1 MAEIKANSMNLVPAG
16 EVLFEDGAPLI
27 YIFMV
32 VKGKVEFTSGGVKL
46 SLGVGSFL
54 GLSGIADGAY
64 IGSCRTLEPSSLYAF
79 KFDGVDS
86 VSRML
91 SSNKDYNGIA
101 IFYQNK
107 LITEMNRNYRELLS
121 CAGSTYL
128 DIKEQFDMYVKE
140 AKKYGCLAASI
151 AGLTDLKEYVPVKV
165 PDVEKVQYY
174 TEFSRVPLETI
185 KTFYTVSAFM
195 TKTHINEQLHVIAQL
210 LEACEEIL
218 AYVENVFNILIANTE
233 SSLFKSEITLSVRI
247 RDKGGDDSAIAS
259 FVEYNYQK
267 LATLDELIKG
277 RTASGIEIDKA
288 TLEKYYK
295 CFKSGEAIEDGKEEE
310 AVDTDTAAVLAT
322 LADSAE
328 QILSFASYD
337 EEKTGEFLGILDEF
351 IALADK
357 ESQDDDVRKL
367 RKKISEHF
375 YKLYH
380 TVFKKALFTKNLP
393 KPVELFLNYGYVSEK
408 LLDQSQL
415 AELVCIKQPAQCGEC
430 RVYTMKEWLTRIY
443 NGDEMPS
450 RNDMGLD
457 YTELLREMKKNKQID
472 DAKENELLEDGDAK
486 LEHEI
491 KNVFMPANRVVNG
504 QLSIFVPWLYKE
516 AFTSSVRK
524 GFVDRERI
532 NQTYDELS
540 KIDYSVFYRESLYT
554 DREAGIERE
563 YEQKKVPP
571 VFVLF
576 PIVGMNGIMWQEIT
590 GRRRDSEGRFF
601 FPMFTFSNVNDMM
614 IKVFGQF
621 RWALCKTI
629 QGTNW
634 NNIQVRSLTSEYSDY
649 IQFYKKNH
657 NLSDDRK
664 EKLKLQIQRGRNNL
678 REIFTLDYISWI
690 QNESNGA
697 VRMNKVAREI
707 LATYCPFAYK
717 IRKELIKQPLY
728 EEAFAR
734 GLRERA
740 KEVRAME
747 LRFKGLETKK
757 VVIPEVLLKT
767 LEFYRAY

>member
-1 MAEIKANSMNLVPAG
+1 MADIKANSMNLVPAG
-16 EVLFEDGAPLI
+16 EVLFEDGSPLI

-46 SLGVGSFL
+46 ALGVGSFL
-54 GLSGIADGAY
+54 GLSGIASGTY
-64 IGSCRTLEPSSLYAF
+64 VGSCRTLEPSSLYAF
-79 KFDGVDS
+79 RFDGVDS

-128 DIKEQFDMYVKE
+128 DIKDQFDFYVKE
-140 AKKYGCLAASI
+140 AGKYGCLVSSI
-151 AGLTDLKEYVPVKV
+151 PGLTDLKEYIPQKV

-195 TKTHINEQLHVIAQL
+195 TKTHINEQLHVIGQL
-210 LEACEEIL
+210 LEACDEIL
-218 AYVENVFNILIANTE
+218 TYVENVFNLLVASTE
-233 SSLFKSEITLSVRI
+233 NSLFKAEINLSSRI
-247 RDKGGDDSAIAS
+247 LAKGGDNSAIAS
-259 FVEYNYQK
+259 FIEYNYKK
-267 LATLDELIKG
+267 LQTLDELIRG
-277 RTASGIEIDKA
+277 RTASGITVDKA
-288 TLEKYYK
+288 TLENYYA
-295 CFKSGEAIEDGKEEE
+295 CFKSGSPIDDDTEE
-310 AVDTDTAAVLAT
+310 AAVDIDTAAVLAT

-328 QILSFASYD
+328 QILTFAAFS
-337 EEKTGEFLGILDEF
+337 EAELTEFLDTLNAF
-351 IALADK
+351 IDLPDK
-357 ESQDDDVRKL
+357 EAQDDDIRKL
-367 RKKISEHF
+367 RKKISEQF

-380 TVFKKALFTKNLP
+380 AVFMTSLQIKSLP
-393 KPVELFLNYGYVSEK
+393 KPVDLFLNYGYVSEK
-408 LLDQSQL
+408 LLDQNQL
-415 AELVCIKQPAQCGEC
+415 AELVSLKQPAQCGEC
-430 RVYTMKEWLTRIY
+430 RVYTMREWLTRIY
-443 NGDEMPS
+443 NGEEMPS

-457 YTELLREMKKNKQID
+457 YTELLRERKKNKEID
-472 DAKENELLEDGDAK
+472 EAKEAELLEDGNAK

-516 AFTSSVRK
+516 AFMASVRK

-532 NQTYDELS
+532 NQSYNELS

-554 DREAGIERE
+554 DIEAGIERE

-576 PIVGMNGIMWQEIT
+576 PIVGLNGIMWQEIT
-590 GRRRDSEGRFF
+590 GRRRDSEGKFF
-601 FPMFTFSNVNDMM
+601 FPMFTYSNLNDMM